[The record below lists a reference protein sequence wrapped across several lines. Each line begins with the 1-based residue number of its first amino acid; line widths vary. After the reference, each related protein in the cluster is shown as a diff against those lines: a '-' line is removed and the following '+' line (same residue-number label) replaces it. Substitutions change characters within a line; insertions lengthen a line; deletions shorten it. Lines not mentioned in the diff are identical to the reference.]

1 MRKQVQSPTS
11 HGAKLGS
18 PVRGE
23 PEGRRDGA
31 TVAEPPWQA
40 SPRGAREEPE
50 GAVAGPAG
58 RAARGTGGRQPEESG
73 ESEGPVVP
81 RAGAGEPGGL
91 DKQKLSALDLFSPPV
106 TRGNIIGKK
115 RIKSDTSRVPVGG
128 GGTSGGRQTV
138 LGWLSVASELK
149 PAIQSSGVLH
159 LVFTSPRLNC
169 LRSSSSPPPSFV
181 RA

>member
-1 MRKQVQSPTS
+1 MRKQLQSPTS

-18 PVRGE
+18 PVRRRARGE
-23 PEGRRDGA
+23 PE
-31 TVAEPPWQA
+31 ESPKA
-40 SPRGAREEPE
+40 SPRGARGEPE
-50 GAVAGPAG
+50 GS
-58 RAARGTGGRQPEESG
+58 RASRGRQPWT
-73 ESEGPVVP
+73 
-81 RAGAGEPGGL
+81 REPGSPGGFCQ
-91 DKQKLSALDLFSPPV
+91 QKLSALDLFSPPV